1 MNRKGKISNLKNNI
15 LSMLT
20 LQGVNFIIPLILL
33 PILVNNLGNEKFGL
47 LIFAQVFINYFNLL
61 VNFGFDLSATRQISI
76 HRNNDKRLSEIFY
89 SVFFIRLILLLFS
102 IILLYF
108 ILKYIDKFNEF
119 QEIYWVTFISVIGQ
133 FLFPL
138 WFFQGLEKMKYITI
152 INTLSKI
159 FFLIL
164 TIILIKNEDDYIV
177 AAYLYSFGFLTSGVF
192 SIFLIYYKFPIKFLI
207 PSKRK
212 LRFYFLESLHFF
224 LSRVSVS
231 LYTSSNVFIL
241 GLVSNYTVVGYYSI
255 ALKIYSALQSLY
267 ITISTALYPYMAKNK
282 DVPLF
287 KKLFIILVFI
297 NLFMVSIVY
306 TFEVELFK
314 FLFNNY
320 EQISIEIFNILLLV
334 SLISMAS
341 ILLGYPLLA
350 ALGYKKISN
359 NSVIFGSFYHII
371 ALFILYATNNLTIY
385 TIAYLLVST
394 EILVLSVKLYAIN
407 KFVLIKRT

>member
-1 MNRKGKISNLKNNI
+1 LSKKEKIRNLKNNI

-177 AAYLYSFGFLTSGVF
+177 AAYLYSFGFLTSGLF

-282 DVPLF
+282 DIPLF

-297 NLFMVSIVY
+297 NLFMLSIVY
-306 TFEVELFK
+306 TFEIDLFK

-320 EQISIEIFNILLLV
+320 EQISIQIFNILLLV

-394 EILVLSVKLYAIN
+394 EILVLSIKLYAIN

>member
-1 MNRKGKISNLKNNI
+1 LSKKEKIRNLKNNI

-61 VNFGFDLSATRQISI
+61 VNFGFDLSATRKISI

-177 AAYLYSFGFLTSGVF
+177 AAYLYSFGFLTSGLF

-282 DVPLF
+282 DITLF

-297 NLFMVSIVY
+297 NLFMLSIVY
-306 TFEVELFK
+306 TFEIDLFK

-320 EQISIEIFNILLLV
+320 EQISIQIFNILLLV

-371 ALFILYATNNLTIY
+371 ALFILYATNNLTVY

-394 EILVLSVKLYAIN
+394 EILVLSIKLYAIN

>member
-1 MNRKGKISNLKNNI
+1 LSKKEKIRNLKNNI

-177 AAYLYSFGFLTSGVF
+177 AAYLYSFGFLTSGLF

-282 DVPLF
+282 DITLF

-297 NLFMVSIVY
+297 NLFMLSIVY
-306 TFEVELFK
+306 TFEIDLFK

-320 EQISIEIFNILLLV
+320 EQISIQIFNILLLV

-394 EILVLSVKLYAIN
+394 EILVLSIKLYAIN

>member
-1 MNRKGKISNLKNNI
+1 MSKKEKIRNLKNNI

-177 AAYLYSFGFLTSGVF
+177 AAYLYSFGFLTSGLF

-282 DVPLF
+282 DITLF

-297 NLFMVSIVY
+297 NLFMLSIVY
-306 TFEVELFK
+306 TFEIDLFK

-320 EQISIEIFNILLLV
+320 EQISIQIFNILLLV

-371 ALFILYATNNLTIY
+371 ALFILYATNNLTVY

-394 EILVLSVKLYAIN
+394 EILVLSIKLYAIN

>member
-1 MNRKGKISNLKNNI
+1 LSKKEKIRNLKNNI

-177 AAYLYSFGFLTSGVF
+177 AAYLYSFGFLTSGLF

-282 DVPLF
+282 DITLF

-297 NLFMVSIVY
+297 NLFMLSIVY
-306 TFEVELFK
+306 TFEIDLFK

-320 EQISIEIFNILLLV
+320 EQISIQIFNILLLV

-371 ALFILYATNNLTIY
+371 ALFILYATNNLTVY

-394 EILVLSVKLYAIN
+394 EILVLSIKLYAIN